1 MTPILDLIA
10 LVFNQL
16 MSGAKSQKLEQ
27 QKPTKQPTKACRV
40 IRYDEHV
47 EIIKEDISTIMY
59 WSKNCKLRF
68 NISECKGMH
77 IESQKFNRD
86 PYRLFK

>member
-27 QKPTKQPTKACRV
+27 QKPTKQPTKVCRLSNMMSM
-40 IRYDEHV
+40 
-47 EIIKEDISTIMY
+47 K
-59 WSKNCKLRF
+59 K
-68 NISECKGMH
+68 
-77 IESQKFNRD
+77 
-86 PYRLFK
+86 